1 MTTHSSI
8 IAWRASCE
16 DVQLLSHVQLFVTQ
30 WNAACKSSLSS
41 TSSWSFLIS
50 EVLGCNLKN
59 NRLISVRFQGK
70 PFSIT
75 VIQVYVPTTDAEVAE
90 VGQFFEDLQDLL
102 ELPPK
107 KRCHFHH
114 RGLECENRMS
124 KDTWSNRQVCPLST
138 KYS

>member
-16 DVQLLSHVQLFVTQ
+16 DVQLLSHVQLFMTQ

-75 VIQVYVPTTDAEVAE
+75 VIQVYVPTTDAKVAE

-107 KRCHFHH
+107 KDVIFIIGDWNVKTGCQKIPGVTGKFV
-114 RGLECENRMS
+114 L
-124 KDTWSNRQVCPLST
+124 
-138 KYS
+138 